1 MTDTRRNTT
10 VVVGGQY
17 GDEGKGKIISFL
29 AKQKWDVIGRAGVGP
44 NAGHSVWHNGTK
56 YALSLLPSGFL
67 NKEARLLVGA
77 GVSVDPKKLIK
88 EITTLNIDPKM
99 IGIDFNCTVI
109 TDKHI
114 ELDINSTNSQKIGT
128 TKTGCGPAVA
138 SRANRI
144 ATLARDCPELKPYLT
159 EVSLECNNAKNVLI
173 EASQGFM
180 LSVLYGTYPFTT
192 SKDTA
197 AATAIA
203 DVGIGPMRVKDVIM
217 VIKSYTTRVGSGPM
231 GIEMSAE
238 EAKNKGMSE
247 FGTVT
252 GRARRISE
260 DLDFENLKLA
270 ARINSASQIA
280 LTKLDVKFPET
291 KGVREWKNL
300 SDQSKLFIKNI
311 EDKLRIPVI
320 IIGTGAEVD
329 DVCIKRVVG

>member
-1 MTDTRRNTT
+1 
-10 VVVGGQY
+10 
-17 GDEGKGKIISFL
+17 
-29 AKQKWDVIGRAGVGP
+29 
-44 NAGHSVWHNGTK
+44 
-56 YALSLLPSGFL
+56 
-67 NKEARLLVGA
+67 
-77 GVSVDPKKLIK
+77 
-88 EITTLNIDPKM
+88 
-99 IGIDFNCTVI
+99 
-109 TDKHI
+109 
-114 ELDINSTNSQKIGT
+114 
-128 TKTGCGPAVA
+128 
-138 SRANRI
+138 
-144 ATLARDCPELKPYLT
+144 
-159 EVSLECNNAKNVLI
+159 
-173 EASQGFM
+173 
-180 LSVLYGTYPFTT
+180 
-192 SKDTA
+192 
-197 AATAIA
+197 
-203 DVGIGPMRVKDVIM
+203 
-217 VIKSYTTRVGSGPM
+217 
-231 GIEMSAE
+231 MSAE